1 MADEARPVAVLV
13 VDDHRLVAEAL
24 TSLLSE
30 HPEVRVVG
38 TAGSVG
44 EAVTVGAEARP
55 DVVLMDFRL
64 PDGDGTVAAR
74 QIRAEHPE
82 VAVLFLSAEHGDEA
96 MLKAVEAGACGY
108 ISKDTGPDELVAAIR
123 RAADGEFLLPAATMS
138 RLLSRQREV
147 RQQELEQQRLLDEL
161 TPREQQ
167 ILSLLATG
175 ANNRAI
181 AAQLGIAYG
190 TVRTHVRSLLEKLE
204 SSSRLQAVST
214 ARERRLLD

>member
-1 MADEARPVAVLV
+1 MATDVRPIAVLV
-13 VDDHRLVAEAL
+13 VDDHRLVAQAL
-24 TSLLSE
+24 ASLLSE

-44 EAVTVGAEARP
+44 EAVTTGSSLLP

-64 PDGDGTVAAR
+64 PDGDGTLAAR
-74 QIRAEHPE
+74 QIRERHPE
-82 VAVLFLSAEHGDEA
+82 VAVLFLSAEPGDEA

-108 ISKDTGPDELVAAIR
+108 ILKDTGPDELVAAIR

-138 RLLSRQREV
+138 RLLARQREV
-147 RQQELEQQRLLDEL
+147 RRQQAEHQRLLDEV
-161 TPREQQ
+161 TRREKQ
-167 ILSLLATG
+167 ILRLMADG
-175 ANNRAI
+175 ADNRAI
-181 AAQLGIAYG
+181 ASELGIAYG

-204 SSSRLQAVST
+204 SSSRLQAVAN

>member
-1 MADEARPVAVLV
+1 
-13 VDDHRLVAEAL
+13 
-24 TSLLSE
+24 
-30 HPEVRVVG
+30 
-38 TAGSVG
+38 
-44 EAVTVGAEARP
+44 
-55 DVVLMDFRL
+55 
-64 PDGDGTVAAR
+64 
-74 QIRAEHPE
+74 
-82 VAVLFLSAEHGDEA
+82 

-214 ARERRLLD
+214 ARERRQPFPGNRHAPAGERRPSRCRGGPAPSWESAPAPSRPEDRGATSDSVADRP

>member
-1 MADEARPVAVLV
+1 VADEVRPVAVLV

-30 HPEVRVVG
+30 HPEVHVVG
-38 TAGSVG
+38 SAGSVA
-44 EAVTVGAEARP
+44 EAVTVGAATRP

-74 QIRAEHPE
+74 QIREEHPE
-82 VAVLFLSAEHGDEA
+82 VAVLFLSAEHSDEA
-96 MLKAVEAGACGY
+96 MLMAVEAGACGY
-108 ISKDTGPDELVAAIR
+108 ISKDTGPDELVSAIR

-138 RLLSRQREV
+138 RLLARQREV

-175 ANNRAI
+175 ANNRTI

-190 TVRTHVRSLLEKLE
+190 TVRTHVRSLLEKLD

-214 ARERRLLD
+214 ARERKLLD

>member
-1 MADEARPVAVLV
+1 MADEVRPIAVLV
-13 VDDHRLVAEAL
+13 VDDHRLVAHAL

-38 TAGSVG
+38 TAGSVE
-44 EAVTVGAEARP
+44 EAVATGAALRP

-64 PDGDGTVAAR
+64 PDGDGTLAAR
-74 QIRAEHPE
+74 RLREQNSE
-82 VAVLFLSAEHGDEA
+82 VAVLFLSAEHSDEA

-108 ISKDTGPDELVAAIR
+108 ISKDTGPAELVAAIR

-138 RLLSRQREV
+138 RLLGRQREV
-147 RQQELEQQRLLDEL
+147 RRQQAEQQRLLDEV
-161 TPREQQ
+161 TPREAQ
-167 ILSLLATG
+167 ILRLMAAG
-175 ANNRAI
+175 ADNRAI

-190 TVRTHVRSLLEKLE
+190 TVRTHVRSLLEKLD

-214 ARERRLLD
+214 ARERRLVD